1 MSGGGG
7 SSREGSMRGRRP
19 GPGEDA
25 GATDRRVL
33 DTAAAEGATKATGE
47 RRLPPGAPPPR
58 LGVRGRFLVPIDERR
73 VVAWFFR
80 DLFVPHGRRER
91 LLRRAVR
98 LAERLPVPL
107 DVAFRDRRPLAE
119 VAADEAGGEALA
131 AVEWLIAG
139 AGRPLLA
146 EGLAAVGW
154 PRRSAKRPL
163 PAEGS
168 APQRPSWLAAADYAG
183 TGRRRSLVF
192 LFAPGADRPA
202 AIAKVRP
209 ADAAGEPLATER
221 EAIDRVRAELP
232 AVLAATVPRVLGWRR
247 AAGREG
253 LLLAA
258 LPGRSAWAELRSS
271 AFPARAA
278 SRHLAAAADW
288 LARFHAATRREESLR
303 LPPWAELA
311 PGEPGPPP
319 WYRRLEERL
328 ARRPLPL
335 AAGHGDFWPRNVL
348 VAGGAVTAVVD
359 WEAARPAAP
368 PFDDLFAFAW
378 SVAIDG
384 PWRRGRPLP
393 PADAFRRAFLDDGP
407 PRRAVAAYLA
417 RSAAALG
424 LDGDTLSD
432 LFRLWLRARPA
443 AHPEGGDTWRTCDRM
458 LGEAARSAFSG

>member
-1 MSGGGG
+1 
-7 SSREGSMRGRRP
+7 
-19 GPGEDA
+19 
-25 GATDRRVL
+25 VL
-33 DTAAAEGATKATGE
+33 
-47 RRLPPGAPPPR
+47 
-58 LGVRGRFLVPIDERR
+58 GRFLVPADERR

-98 LAERLPVPL
+98 LAEPLPVPL
-107 DVAFRDRRPLAE
+107 DVAFRDRRPIAE
-119 VAADEAGGEALA
+119 VAADEAGAEVLA

-139 AGRPLLA
+139 AGRPLFA
-146 EGLAAVGW
+146 EGLAAVEW
-154 PRRSAKRPL
+154 PRRDAERAL
-163 PAEGS
+163 PADRGVPE
-168 APQRPSWLAAADYAG
+168 RPSWLAAADYAG

-192 LFAPGADRPA
+192 LFAPRADRPVA
-202 AIAKVRP
+202 MAKVRP
-209 ADAAGEPLATER
+209 DGAAGEPLATER

-232 AVLAATVPRVLGWRR
+232 ADLAATVPRVLASRR

-258 LPGRSAWAELRSS
+258 LPGRSAWAELHGV

-288 LARFHAATRREESLR
+288 LARFHAATRRDEAYR
-303 LPPWAELA
+303 LPPWSELA
-311 PGEPGPPP
+311 PGEPDPPP

-328 ARRPLPL
+328 AHRPLPL

-378 SVAIDG
+378 SVGIDG

-393 PADAFRRAFLDDGP
+393 APDAFRRAFLDDGTP
-407 PRRAVAAYLA
+407 GRAVAAYFA

-424 LDGDTLSD
+424 LDGDTLRD
-432 LFRLWLRARPA
+432 LFRLWLRTRPA
-443 AHPEGGDTWRTCDRM
+443 GHPEGGDTWRTYDRM
-458 LGEAARSAFSG
+458 LGETARSAFSG